1 MFGRKKKEGG
11 TAASDTAA
19 KEAPKQ
25 TEKKTAPSSPKEAS
39 AKQRRTVAKPDSNGV
54 SQKNTQILYRLNHA
68 IKQRPTQPSRS
79 TELIPLNKEFED
91 MRKKL
96 RALLAAVK
104 KYHAALGAVSACR
117 QEVRTYDREQRAKQG
132 IRKLW
137 SFFKSICLSLG
148 THSCS
153 TIIPQVVNHAA
164 KLAANTPLADAI
176 AAKKVVLGES
186 LVTHQDKLAAA
197 TQVATD
203 HYQSAVVD
211 YVTEWEAILTKKIEG
226 EVKYTQKLQKNLQ
239 HYETKV
245 EKLRKQ
251 QAAKEEK
258 GKPLQP
264 AETEKLQRNE
274 TKLKESYEE
283 YEAVATQT
291 SHLLDEATRQ
301 GWKDLHPLLKSLMAA
316 EYKRET
322 DLQAVWN
329 LTSGMQD
336 KVAHVVDKYDV
347 PLPASAFAAEIV
359 LTSRP
364 SGADSSDD
372 LELSD
377 QEVE

>member
-1 MFGRKKKEGG
+1 MSL
-11 TAASDTAA
+11 ANSLLL
-19 KEAPKQ
+19 
-25 TEKKTAPSSPKEAS
+25 S
-39 AKQRRTVAKPDSNGV
+39 
-54 SQKNTQILYRLNHA
+54 L
-68 IKQRPTQPSRS
+68 
-79 TELIPLNKEFED
+79 PLSC
-91 MRKKL
+91 L
-96 RALLAAVK
+96 
-104 KYHAALGAVSACR
+104 
-117 QEVRTYDREQRAKQG
+117 
-132 IRKLW
+132 
-137 SFFKSICLSLG
+137 CLSLVFV
-148 THSCS
+148 
-153 TIIPQVVNHAA
+153 IPQVVNHTA
-164 KLAANTPLADAI
+164 KLAADTPLADAI

-197 TQVATD
+197 TQIATD

-211 YVTEWEAILTKKIEG
+211 YVTEWEAILTKKIET
-226 EVKYTQKLQKNLQ
+226 EVKYTHKLQKNLQ

-251 QAAKEEK
+251 QTVKEEK
-258 GKPLQP
+258 GKPVQP

-329 LTSGMQD
+329 LMSGIQD

-359 LTSRP
+359 LMSRP
-364 SGADSSDD
+364 TGADSSDD